1 MRTSRRILAFC
12 ALTTVLPLYEPS
24 AAVLRSLTVEGA
36 SAFSSRDVVS
46 WLVTRPSVPFSPDLL
61 GSDLRTIRDHYR
73 QRGYLAA
80 RPTVR
85 SVAYTQDSAWVDV
98 TLAIDEGRQTII
110 GAIRVEGSA
119 VLSADAV
126 RAGFDTRPGGPL
138 DEAQLEQDIDILIGR
153 YEALG
158 YPLATCS
165 VASMDMV
172 PGQETDTLNVTLA
185 VDEGKRVAIDEIRV
199 RGVHETD
206 TNVVVR
212 ETRITPG
219 EPYNPAKVRAIRQR
233 LTRLNIFSSVAEP
246 QLYLR
251 DGTSGLLISVT
262 EGSTNTFDGVLGYMP
277 APAEGG
283 GGYLTGLVAVGMR
296 NLFGTGRKLSV
307 RWERVDRYSQE
318 LGVRYVEPWIASLPV
333 NLGIG
338 FNQRQQDSSYVRR
351 VVDLRAELML
361 SEEVSASIV
370 LGTES
375 VIPSADSAAARV
387 DRSSTRTI
395 GAELLSDSRDDIY
408 SPSAGGRYR
417 VEYQYGRKSIGGEAV
432 SVQRFGFD
440 LETFL
445 PTFSRQV
452 AAIGIHGRDLEGGK
466 IEEGDLYRYGGAN
479 TVRGYRENQ
488 FLASRVGWVNNEYR
502 FLLARR
508 TFLFGFVDL
517 AYSVTPPDIP
527 PGNPGSEAFRF
538 GYGFGIRLD
547 TALGNLGVSIAL
559 GKGDTFSE
567 AKVHIGI
574 INEF

>member
-46 WLVTRPSVPFSPDLL
+46 WLATRPSVPFSPDLL
-61 GSDLRTIRDHYR
+61 GSDLRTIREHYR